1 MDDLVLLT
9 DGPID
14 LRLIHEAVRDRRCG
28 AICLFEGTARDVHEG
43 RPVGGLA
50 YEAYRPMAEKELRR
64 LAADIRA
71 GHPAVVRLAV
81 AHRLGDVPLAEASVV
96 VAVSTPHRA
105 EAFEACRSA
114 IDALKARVPIWKRE
128 SYTDGADPRWVANAE
143 AQEALRAAES
153 PEGPP

>member
-1 MDDLVLLT
+1 MLLV

-14 LRLIHEAVRDRRCG
+14 LRAVHEAVRDPRCG
-28 AICLFEGTARDVHEG
+28 AICLFEGTARDHHDG
-43 RPVGGLA
+43 RPVGQLA

-64 LAADIRA
+64 LAAEVRA
-71 GHPAVVRLAV
+71 RHPAVVRLAL

-105 EAFEACRSA
+105 DAFEACRYT

-128 SYTDGADPRWVANAE
+128 SYTDGAAPQWVANE
-143 AQEALRAAES
+143 EALRATES
-153 PEGPP
+153 PEGRP